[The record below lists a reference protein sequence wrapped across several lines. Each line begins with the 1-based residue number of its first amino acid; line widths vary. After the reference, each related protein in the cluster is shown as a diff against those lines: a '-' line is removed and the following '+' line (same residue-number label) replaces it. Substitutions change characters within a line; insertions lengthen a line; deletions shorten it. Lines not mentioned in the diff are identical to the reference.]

1 MKKKR
6 FQSVNLLAATFM
18 GTMDSNAMIPVIALY
33 AVYLGATDGLF
44 IGIIVAMYSIVH
56 IPANIIFGRLADK
69 IGLRNPLI
77 IGLAW
82 DAVSV
87 FLYSVAAD
95 PFQLLLVRMSH
106 GLGGGF
112 VGPSSMGIASRMA
125 PEERKG
131 RMMAKYGMALALSV
145 IMGFAIG
152 GMVIGRFGYH
162 AFFYVLSVT
171 LLVAIVFA
179 VRVKEP
185 EGFQRVKSRFSEDLR
200 DLIALLKRKA
210 VLLSYTSI
218 FSLYFVMG
226 AFTVLVP
233 LYMESLGMDTSDVV
247 IAFSTFAIMSVV
259 IHYPSGILC
268 DKIGAKVPALAG
280 LIAITAAMLMVPYF
294 NTLLTLLP
302 VMVIFGLG
310 HGLVF
315 PSSSTMVV
323 KGTRNDV
330 RGMASGV
337 FYALL
342 VAGVAVGAPVAGFVA
357 GISTFG
363 LGLQSS
369 AIVSIIGAVLLM
381 VLLGKNSEI
390 AS

>member
-18 GTMDSNAMIPVIALY
+18 GTMDSNAMVPVIALY
-33 AVYLGATDGLF
+33 AVYLDPAIDPLL

-56 IPANIIFGRLADK
+56 IPANIVFGRLADK
-69 IGLRNPLI
+69 IGLKNPFI
-77 IGLAW
+77 IGLTW

-87 FLYSVAAD
+87 FLYSVAAT

-125 PEERKG
+125 PEEKKG

-145 IMGFAIG
+145 IVGFAIG
-152 GMVIGRFGYH
+152 GMVIGRFGYQ
-162 AFFYVLSVT
+162 AFFYVLSAI
-171 LLVAIVFA
+171 LFVAVGFA

-185 EGFQRVKSRFSEDLR
+185 EDFERVKSRFSEDLR
-200 DLIALLKRKA
+200 DFIALLKRKA

-233 LYMESLGMDTSDVV
+233 LYMESFGMGTTDVV
-247 IAFSTFAIMSVV
+247 IAFSAFAILSVI

-268 DKIGAKVPALAG
+268 DKMGAKVPALAG
-280 LIAITAAMLMVPYF
+280 LIAITVAMLIVPYF
-294 NTLLTLLP
+294 NTLASLLP
-302 VMVIFGLG
+302 AMVLFGVG

-323 KGTRNDV
+323 KGTRTDV

-342 VAGVAVGAPVAGFVA
+342 VAGVAVGAPIAGFIASVSSY
-357 GISTFG
+357 GV
-363 LGLQSS
+363 GLQS
-369 AIVSIIGAVLLM
+369 AVIVSIIGAVLL
-381 VLLGKNSEI
+381 I
-390 AS
+390 AFRKTKIEC

>member
-18 GTMDSNAMIPVIALY
+18 GTMDSNAMVPVIALY
-33 AVYLGATDGLF
+33 AIYLDPAIDALY

-56 IPANIIFGRLADK
+56 IPANIVFGRLADK
-69 IGLRNPLI
+69 IGLRSPFI
-77 IGLAW
+77 IGLTW

-87 FLYSVAAD
+87 FLYTVAAD

-112 VGPSSMGIASRMA
+112 VGPSSKGMASRMA

-145 IMGFAIG
+145 IVGFAIG
-152 GMVIGRFGYH
+152 GMVIEWFGYH
-162 AFFYVLSVT
+162 PFFYVLSAV
-171 LLVAIVFA
+171 LFVAIGFA
-179 VRVKEP
+179 LRVKEP

-200 DLIALLKRKA
+200 DFIALLKRKA
-210 VLLSYTSI
+210 VLLSYSSI
-218 FSLYFVMG
+218 FSLYFLMG

-233 LYMESLGMDTSDVV
+233 LYMENLEMGTTDVV
-247 IAFSTFAIMSVV
+247 IAFSTFAILSVV
-259 IHYPSGILC
+259 VHYPSGILC
-268 DKIGAKVPALAG
+268 DKMGAKVPALAG
-280 LIAITAAMLMVPYF
+280 LIAITIAMLMIPYF

-302 VMVIFGLG
+302 AMAIFGIG

-323 KGTRNDV
+323 RGTKKEV

-342 VAGVAVGAPVAGFVA
+342 VAGVAVGAPIAGFVA
-357 GISTFG
+357 GISSNG
-363 LGLQSS
+363 LGLQSA
-369 AIVSIIGAVLLM
+369 AIVSIMGAVLL
-381 VLLGKNSEI
+381 I
-390 AS
+390 ALRKTEMSC

>member
-18 GTMDSNAMIPVIALY
+18 GTMDSNAMVPVIALY
-33 AVYLGATDGLF
+33 AVFLDPAIDPLL

-56 IPANIIFGRLADK
+56 IPANIVFGRLADK
-69 IGLRNPLI
+69 IGLRNPFI
-77 IGLAW
+77 IGLTW

-87 FLYSVAAD
+87 FLYSVAAN

-145 IMGFAIG
+145 IVGFAIG
-152 GMVIGRFGYH
+152 GMVIGRFGYQ
-162 AFFYVLSVT
+162 AFFYVLSAI
-171 LLVAIVFA
+171 LFVAVGFA

-185 EGFQRVKSRFSEDLR
+185 EDFERVKSRFSEDLR
-200 DLIALLKRKA
+200 DFIALLKRKA

-233 LYMESLGMDTSDVV
+233 LYMESFGMGTTDVV
-247 IAFSTFAIMSVV
+247 IAFSAFAILSVV

-268 DKIGAKVPALAG
+268 DKMGAKIPALAG
-280 LIAITAAMLMVPYF
+280 LIAITIAMLMIPYF
-294 NTLLTLLP
+294 NSLASLLP
-302 VMVIFGLG
+302 AMVLFGVG

-323 KGTRNDV
+323 KGTRTDI

-342 VAGVAVGAPVAGFVA
+342 VAGVAVGAPIAGFIASVSSY
-357 GISTFG
+357 GV
-363 LGLQSS
+363 GLQS
-369 AIVSIIGAVLLM
+369 AVIVSIIGAVLL
-381 VLLGKNSEI
+381 I
-390 AS
+390 AFRKTEARC

>member
-6 FQSVNLLAATFM
+6 FQSLNLLAATFM
-18 GTMDSNAMIPVIALY
+18 GTMDSNAMVPVIALY
-33 AVYLGATDGLF
+33 AETLGADLFLNGL
-44 IGIIVAMYSIVH
+44 IVAMYSIVH
-56 IPANIIFGRLADK
+56 IPANIVFGRLADK
-69 IGLRNPLI
+69 IGLKNPFI

-87 FLYSVAAD
+87 LLYTVAAN
-95 PFQLLLVRMSH
+95 PYQLLLVRMSH

-125 PEERKG
+125 PEDKKG

-152 GMVIGRFGYH
+152 GIVIKWFGH
-162 AFFYVLSVT
+162 HNFFYLLS
-171 LLVAIVFA
+171 AILFVSLIFA

-185 EGFQRVKSRFSEDLR
+185 EGFQRVRSRFSEDLR
-200 DLIALLKRKA
+200 DFIALLKRKA
-210 VLLSYTSI
+210 VLLSYSSI
-218 FSLYFVMG
+218 FSLYFLMG
-226 AFTVLVP
+226 AFTLLVP
-233 LYMESLGMDTSDVV
+233 LYMGSLGMDTTDVT
-247 IAFSTFAIMSVV
+247 IAFTTFAILSVV

-268 DKIGAKVPALAG
+268 DKMGAKVPALAG
-280 LIAITAAMLMVPYF
+280 LIIITISMLMIPYF

-302 VMVIFGLG
+302 AMVIFGIG

-323 KGTRNDV
+323 RGTKKEV

-342 VAGVAVGAPVAGFVA
+342 VAGVALGAPIA
-357 GISTFG
+357 
-363 LGLQSS
+363 LQS
-369 AIVSIIGAVLLM
+369 AAVVSIIGAVIL
-381 VLLGKNSEI
+381 I
-390 AS
+390 AMWKKETEC

>member
-18 GTMDSNAMIPVIALY
+18 GTMDSNAMVPVIALY
-33 AVYLGATDGLF
+33 AVYLDPAIDPLL

-56 IPANIIFGRLADK
+56 IPANIVFGRLADK
-69 IGLRNPLI
+69 IGLKNPFI
-77 IGLAW
+77 IGLTW

-87 FLYSVAAD
+87 FLYSVAAT

-125 PEERKG
+125 PEEKKG

-145 IMGFAIG
+145 IVGFAIG
-152 GMVIGRFGYH
+152 GMVIGRFGYQ
-162 AFFYVLSVT
+162 AFFYVLSAI
-171 LLVAIVFA
+171 LFVAVGFA

-185 EGFQRVKSRFSEDLR
+185 EDFERVKSRFSEDLR
-200 DLIALLKRKA
+200 DFIALLKRKA

-233 LYMESLGMDTSDVV
+233 LYMESFGMGTTDVV
-247 IAFSTFAIMSVV
+247 IAFSAFAILSVI

-268 DKIGAKVPALAG
+268 DKMGAKVPALAG
-280 LIAITAAMLMVPYF
+280 LIAITVAMLIVPYF
-294 NTLLTLLP
+294 NTLASLLP
-302 VMVIFGLG
+302 AMVLFGVG

-323 KGTRNDV
+323 KGTRTDV

-342 VAGVAVGAPVAGFVA
+342 VAGVAVGAPIAGFIASVSSY
-357 GISTFG
+357 GV
-363 LGLQSS
+363 GLQS
-369 AIVSIIGAVLLM
+369 AVIVSIIGAVLL
-381 VLLGKNSEI
+381 VAFRKTKIEC
-390 AS
+390 

>member
-18 GTMDSNAMIPVIALY
+18 GTMDSNAMVPVIALY
-33 AVYLGATDGLF
+33 AIELDPLIDPLL

-56 IPANIIFGRLADK
+56 IPANIVFGRLADK
-69 IGLRNPLI
+69 IGLRFPFI
-77 IGLAW
+77 IGLTW

-87 FLYSVAAD
+87 LLYAVAAD

-112 VGPSSMGIASRMA
+112 VGPSSMGMASRMA

-145 IMGFAIG
+145 IVGFAIG
-152 GMVIGRFGYH
+152 GMVIDRFGYH
-162 AFFYVLSVT
+162 PFFYVLSAM
-171 LLVAIVFA
+171 LFVAVGFA
-179 VRVKEP
+179 LRVKEP

-200 DLIALLKRKA
+200 DFIAMLRRKA
-210 VLLSYTSI
+210 VLLSYSSI
-218 FSLYFVMG
+218 FSLYFLMG

-233 LYMESLGMDTSDVV
+233 LYMKDLGMGPTEVV
-247 IAFSTFAIMSVV
+247 IAFSTFAILSVM

-280 LIAITAAMLMVPYF
+280 LIAITIAMLMIPYF
-294 NTLLTLLP
+294 NTLPSLLP
-302 VMVIFGLG
+302 AMVIFGVG

-323 KGTRNDV
+323 RGTKKEV

-342 VAGVAVGAPVAGFVA
+342 VAGVAVGAPIAGFVA
-357 GISTFG
+357 GLSSYG
-363 LGLQSS
+363 LGMQSA
-369 AIVSIIGAVLLM
+369 AIVSIMGAVLLV
-381 VLLGKNSEI
+381 VLRKTEMSR
-390 AS
+390 

>member
-18 GTMDSNAMIPVIALY
+18 GTMDSNAMVPVIALY
-33 AVYLGATDGLF
+33 AIYLDPAIDALF

-56 IPANIIFGRLADK
+56 IPANIVFGRLADK
-69 IGLRNPLI
+69 IGLRYPFI
-77 IGLAW
+77 IGLTW

-87 FLYSVAAD
+87 LLYTVAAD

-112 VGPSSMGIASRMA
+112 VGPSSMGMASRMA

-145 IMGFAIG
+145 IVGFAIG
-152 GMVIGRFGYH
+152 GMVIDRFGYH
-162 AFFYVLSVT
+162 RFFYVLSAM
-171 LLVAIVFA
+171 LFVAVGFA
-179 VRVKEP
+179 LRVKEP

-200 DLIALLKRKA
+200 DFIAMLRRKA
-210 VLLSYTSI
+210 VLLSYSSI
-218 FSLYFVMG
+218 FSLYFLMG

-233 LYMESLGMDTSDVV
+233 LYMKDLGMGPTEVV
-247 IAFSTFAIMSVV
+247 IAFSTFAILSVV

-268 DKIGAKVPALAG
+268 DKMGAKVPALAG
-280 LIAITAAMLMVPYF
+280 LIAITIAMLMIPYF

-302 VMVIFGLG
+302 AMVIFGIG

-323 KGTRNDV
+323 RGTKKEV

-342 VAGVAVGAPVAGFVA
+342 VAGVAVGAPIAGF
-357 GISTFG
+357 ISSVSSYG
-363 LGLQSS
+363 LAMQSA
-369 AIVSIIGAVLLM
+369 AIVSIMGAVLL
-381 VLLGKNSEI
+381 I
-390 AS
+390 ALRKTEMSC

>member
-6 FQSVNLLAATFM
+6 FQSANLLAATFM
-18 GTMDSNAMIPVIALY
+18 GTMDSNAMVPVIALY
-33 AVYLGATDGLF
+33 AVYLGATDELF
-44 IGIIVAMYSIVH
+44 IGIIVAMYSIIH

-69 IGLRNPLI
+69 IGLRNPFI
-77 IGLAW
+77 IGLTW

-87 FLYSVAAD
+87 FLYSMAAD

-145 IMGFAIG
+145 IVGFAIG
-152 GMVIGRFGYH
+152 GMVIGRFGYQ
-162 AFFYVLSVT
+162 AFFYVLSAM
-171 LLVAIVFA
+171 LFVAIVFA

-185 EGFQRVKSRFSEDLR
+185 EGFQRVKSRFSEDMR
-200 DLIALLKRKA
+200 DFIALLKRKA
-210 VLLSYTSI
+210 VLLSYSSI

-233 LYMESLGMDTSDVV
+233 LYMGSLGMGTTDVV
-247 IAFSTFAIMSVV
+247 IAFSTFAILSVV

-280 LIAITAAMLMVPYF
+280 LIAITIAMLMIPYF

-302 VMVIFGLG
+302 VMAIFGLG

-315 PSSSTMVV
+315 PSSSTMIVR
-323 KGTRNDV
+323 GTKKEV

-342 VAGVAVGAPVAGFVA
+342 VAGVAVGAPIAGF
-357 GISTFG
+357 ISGVSSYG
-363 LGLQSS
+363 LGMQSA
-369 AIVSIIGAVLLM
+369 AIVSIMGAVLL
-381 VLLGKNSEI
+381 I
-390 AS
+390 ALRKTEMSC

>member
-6 FQSVNLLAATFM
+6 FQSLNLLAATFM
-18 GTMDSNAMIPVIALY
+18 GTMDSNAMVPVIALY
-33 AVYLGATDGLF
+33 AVHLDPLIDPLL

-56 IPANIIFGRLADK
+56 IPANIVFGRLADK
-69 IGLRNPLI
+69 IGLRYPFI
-77 IGLAW
+77 IGLTW

-87 FLYSVAAD
+87 LLYTVAAD

-112 VGPSSMGIASRMA
+112 VGPSSMGMASRMA

-145 IMGFAIG
+145 IVGFALG
-152 GMVIGRFGYH
+152 GMVIERFGYH
-162 AFFYVLSVT
+162 RFFYVLSAM
-171 LLVAIVFA
+171 LFVAVGFA
-179 VRVKEP
+179 LRVKEP

-200 DLIALLKRKA
+200 DFIAMLRRKA
-210 VLLSYTSI
+210 VLLSYSSI
-218 FSLYFVMG
+218 FSLYFLMG

-233 LYMESLGMDTSDVV
+233 LYMKDLGMGPTEVV
-247 IAFSTFAIMSVV
+247 IAFSTFAILSVV

-268 DKIGAKVPALAG
+268 DKMGAKVPALAG
-280 LIAITAAMLMVPYF
+280 LIAITIAMLMIPYF

-302 VMVIFGLG
+302 AMVIFGVG

-315 PSSSTMVV
+315 PSSSTMMVR
-323 KGTRNDV
+323 GTKKEV

-342 VAGVAVGAPVAGFVA
+342 VAGVAVGAPIAGLVASV
-357 GISTFG
+357 SSNG
-363 LGLQSS
+363 LGLQS
-369 AIVSIIGAVLLM
+369 AALMSIIGAVLLIVSIKRNE
-381 VLLGKNSEI
+381 VL
-390 AS
+390 

>member
-6 FQSVNLLAATFM
+6 FQSLNLLAATFM
-18 GTMDSNAMIPVIALY
+18 GTMDSNAMVPVIALY
-33 AVYLGATDGLF
+33 AETLGADLFLNGL
-44 IGIIVAMYSIVH
+44 IVAMYSIVH
-56 IPANIIFGRLADK
+56 IPANIVFGRLADK
-69 IGLRNPLI
+69 IGLKNPFI

-87 FLYSVAAD
+87 LLYTVAAN
-95 PFQLLLVRMSH
+95 PYQLLLVRMSH

-125 PEERKG
+125 PEDKKG

-152 GMVIGRFGYH
+152 GIVIKWFGH
-162 AFFYVLSVT
+162 HNFFYLLS
-171 LLVAIVFA
+171 AILFVSLIFA

-185 EGFQRVKSRFSEDLR
+185 EGFQRVRSRFSEDLR
-200 DLIALLKRKA
+200 DFIALLKRKA
-210 VLLSYTSI
+210 VLLSYSSI
-218 FSLYFVMG
+218 FSLYFLMG
-226 AFTVLVP
+226 AFTLLVP
-233 LYMESLGMDTSDVV
+233 LYMGSLGMDTTDVT
-247 IAFSTFAIMSVV
+247 IAFTTFAILSVV

-268 DKIGAKVPALAG
+268 DKMGAKVPALAG
-280 LIAITAAMLMVPYF
+280 LIIITISMLMIPYF

-302 VMVIFGLG
+302 AMVIFGIG

-323 KGTRNDV
+323 RGTKKEV

-342 VAGVAVGAPVAGFVA
+342 VAGVALGAPIAGFIA
-357 GISTFG
+357 DISSNNGF
-363 LGLQSS
+363 GLQS
-369 AIVSIIGAVLLM
+369 AAVVSIIGAVIL
-381 VLLGKNSEI
+381 I
-390 AS
+390 AMWKKETEC

>member
-18 GTMDSNAMIPVIALY
+18 GTMDSNAMVPVIALY
-33 AVYLGATDGLF
+33 AVHLDPLIDPLL

-56 IPANIIFGRLADK
+56 IPANIVFGRLADK
-69 IGLRNPLI
+69 IGLRFPFI
-77 IGLAW
+77 IGLTW

-87 FLYSVAAD
+87 LLYTVAAD

-112 VGPSSMGIASRMA
+112 VGPSSMGMASRMA

-145 IMGFAIG
+145 IVGFAIG
-152 GMVIGRFGYH
+152 GMVIDRFGYH
-162 AFFYVLSVT
+162 PFFYVLSAM
-171 LLVAIVFA
+171 LFVAVGFA
-179 VRVKEP
+179 LRVKEP

-200 DLIALLKRKA
+200 DFIAMLRRKA
-210 VLLSYTSI
+210 VLLSYSSI
-218 FSLYFVMG
+218 FSLYFLMG

-233 LYMESLGMDTSDVV
+233 LYMKDLGMGPTEVV
-247 IAFSTFAIMSVV
+247 IAFSTFAILSVM

-268 DKIGAKVPALAG
+268 DKMGAKVPALAG
-280 LIAITAAMLMVPYF
+280 LIAITIAMLMIPYF
-294 NTLLTLLP
+294 NTLPSLLP
-302 VMVIFGLG
+302 AMVIFGVG

-323 KGTRNDV
+323 RGTKKEV

-342 VAGVAVGAPVAGFVA
+342 VAGVAVGAPIAGFIASVSSY
-357 GISTFG
+357 GV
-363 LGLQSS
+363 GLQS
-369 AIVSIIGAVLLM
+369 AVIVSIIGAVLL
-381 VLLGKNSEI
+381 I
-390 AS
+390 AFRKTETER